1 MTALLVMLL
10 CLTAI
15 VVLGCGKRR
24 LAPMTPGLLR
34 LPQPRQ
40 RTGKTGRDSAD
51 ELPMFVRQ
59 MASLLRSGRTPAQ
72 MWADILRVY
81 EPDEFRA
88 EAGRT
93 STGAER
99 PDRSG
104 EGLPA
109 LLLPG
114 MRSAGQASG
123 LGLSVGFALRQ
134 ANVPGAGTRLPA
146 AAMTRRMW
154 QDMAACWDAAEQTGA
169 PLAVLLENYAGHL
182 QHTLDGAA
190 ARRTALAGPRATT
203 TLLTW
208 LPIFGLGL
216 GIAMGADPLGIL
228 LGTPAGWAILA
239 VGLGLLAAGRLWSQ
253 HLVSRAADG

>member
-1 MTALLVMLL
+1 MTALLVTLL
-10 CLTAI
+10 CLAAI
-15 VVLGCGKRR
+15 TVLGSGKRR
-24 LAPMTPGLLR
+24 LAPSNAGLLR
-34 LPQPRQ
+34 RLRTRPRP
-40 RTGKTGRDSAD
+40 GKGGRDNAD

-59 MASLLRSGRTPAQ
+59 VASLLRSGRTPAQ
-72 MWADILRVY
+72 MWADIIRVY
-81 EPDEFRA
+81 GPEELQPETGRNSPGNRA
-88 EAGRT
+88 DH
-93 STGAER
+93 
-99 PDRSG
+99 PG

-114 MRSAGQASG
+114 MRSAGQAAE
-123 LGLSVGFALRQ
+123 LGLSVGSALRQ
-134 ANVPGAGTRLPA
+134 ADVPRIGTRSPA
-146 AAMTRRMW
+146 AAMTGRMW

-182 QHTLDGAA
+182 QHILDGAA

-253 HLVSRAADG
+253 HLVNRAADG

>member
-10 CLTAI
+10 CLAAI
-15 VVLGCGKRR
+15 VVLGYGKRR
-24 LAPMTPGLLR
+24 LAPFSAELR
-34 LPQPRQ
+34 RPQPR
-40 RTGKTGRDSAD
+40 RRSGKSGRDSAD

-59 MASLLRSGRTPAQ
+59 VASLLRSGRTPAQ

-81 EPDEFRA
+81 GPDEFQP
-88 EAGRT
+88 EAGRH
-93 STGAER
+93 SPGASRADR
-99 PDRSG
+99 PG

-109 LLLPG
+109 LLVPG
-114 MRSAGQASG
+114 MRSAGQAAE
-123 LGLSVGFALRQ
+123 LGLSVGSALRQ
-134 ANVPGAGTRLPA
+134 ANVPVGTRSPA
-146 AAMTRRMW
+146 AAMAKRMW

-182 QHTLDGAA
+182 QHSLDGAA